1 MMKLKFDNH
10 TIQSKHPMPGSVVP
24 LTNVFFKFRQE
35 EIKRPLECMVRTL
48 LLFKTNLI
56 TMLMMVDDDPDLV
69 SNQKQKSMIT
79 DQGRLLGP
87 PL

>member
-10 TIQSKHPMPGSVVP
+10 TIQSKHSMPGSVVP
-24 LTNVFFKFRQE
+24 LTNVFKFRQE
-35 EIKRPLECMVRTL
+35 EIKRPLGCMVRTL

-56 TMLMMVDDDPDLV
+56 TMLMMLDDDPDLI
-69 SNQKQKSMIT
+69 SNQKHKSIIT

>member
-1 MMKLKFDNH
+1 
-10 TIQSKHPMPGSVVP
+10 
-24 LTNVFFKFRQE
+24 
-35 EIKRPLECMVRTL
+35 MVRTL